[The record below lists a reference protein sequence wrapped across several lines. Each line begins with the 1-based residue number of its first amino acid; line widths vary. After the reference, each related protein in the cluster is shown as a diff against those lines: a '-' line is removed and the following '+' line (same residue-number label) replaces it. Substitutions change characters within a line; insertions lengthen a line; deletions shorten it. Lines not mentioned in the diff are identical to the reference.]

1 MSTTSSPSG
10 RGARRVAITALAV
23 LALLVPVGFL
33 FAQVWSS
40 TGEALSFN
48 TSERR
53 GAEYVGPLTELLSV
67 TTEAQSSA
75 VGGRPVDVAAV
86 QSAVTA
92 VDEVDRRYGDEL
104 RTRERWTAIKQS
116 VGDLT
121 SRSWPVP
128 AAAFAQYSDLVTQM
142 IELTRKVG
150 DESRLILD
158 PELDGYYVTNAAMF
172 GIPDVLVDSGR
183 YLDLTV
189 LASFP
194 GEDDVTQA
202 QLTTA
207 RNRVASNA
215 ADLGDGLIK
224 AISATRS
231 DTLGAGL
238 TRPMDDFRTAVDTVA
253 SSNSLLAPAPE
264 ESAGKLRTD
273 QDELQRS
280 SLALQRAALSEL
292 GSLLETRRGGVERT
306 RLLALLVV
314 VLALLV
320 VAGVLAGL
328 WRTRRG
334 SFRRTPQEP
343 DRSGR
348 HTRLSGTAPTGAA
361 DPPTELV
368 GAGGHQHGGGGRAAR

>member
-1 MSTTSSPSG
+1 VSTTPSASG
-10 RGARRVAITALAV
+10 RRAARQIAISALAV

-33 FAQVWSS
+33 SAQVWSS

-53 GAEYVGPLTELLSV
+53 GAEYVRPLTELLSV
-67 TTEAQSSA
+67 TTDAQSEA
-75 VGGRPVDVAAV
+75 VGGRPVDVAAL
-86 QSAVTA
+86 QSAVAA

-104 RTRERWTAIKQS
+104 GTLERWTAIKQG

-128 AAAFAQYSDLVTQM
+128 SAAFAQYSDLVTQM

-158 PELDGYYVTNAAMF
+158 PELDGYYLTNAAMLR
-172 GIPDVLVDSGR
+172 IPDILVDSGR
-183 YLDLTV
+183 YLDLVV
-189 LASFP
+189 LAGSP
-194 GEDDVTQA
+194 SDDRVKLA

-215 ADLGDGLIK
+215 ADLGEGLVK
-224 AISATRS
+224 ALSSTRS

-238 TRPMDDFRTAVDTVA
+238 TRPLDEFRTAVDTVA
-253 SSNSLLAPAPE
+253 PSNSLLAPASEGSPGE
-264 ESAGKLRTD
+264 LRTD

-320 VAGVLAGL
+320 VAGVLAWL
-328 WRTRRG
+328 WRTRPG
-334 SFRRTPQEP
+334 SFPTPQEP
-343 DRSGR
+343 DPSGR
-348 HTRLSGTAPTGAA
+348 HTRPSRTAPAGPAGA
-361 DPPTELV
+361 PTELV
-368 GAGGHQHGGGGRAAR
+368 GAGGRQHGGGGRAAR